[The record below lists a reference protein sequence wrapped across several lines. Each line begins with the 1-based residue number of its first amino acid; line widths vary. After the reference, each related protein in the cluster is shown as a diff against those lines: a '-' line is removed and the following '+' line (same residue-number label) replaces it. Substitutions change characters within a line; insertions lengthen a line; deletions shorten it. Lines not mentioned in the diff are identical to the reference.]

1 MYTRAAAVV
10 ARVAVSMLISG
21 SGAAAPSNDAPPD
34 WAYPIYQRE
43 VGPVPESQLISLR
56 GSDLVLTFKQV
67 NDPFGVRDWFPE
79 DHPEMPAVVARG
91 RAPKLASCSFC
102 HLPTGIGGPDNA
114 AIAGLSTVYITQQ
127 IEEFRSGRRQ
137 CAVPPSV
144 PCRNIM
150 NRMAQAASDIE
161 VKAAAEYFSQLPYR
175 SRIQVIESAMVPKM
189 TVQGFVFARADGG
202 EQEPI
207 GERILEV
214 PDSLAEFDAGDW
226 RTAITAYVPPG
237 SIARGKILVEG
248 ATRGAPPCGV
258 CHGSRLQGNE
268 LAPPLAGR
276 SPSYI
281 VRQLYDIQYGYRSG
295 SAMALMQPVAAR
307 LNAIDRVAIAAYIAS
322 LR

>member
-1 MYTRAAAVV
+1 MYTRAVAVV
-10 ARVAVSMLISG
+10 ARTAVLLLIC
-21 SGAAAPSNDAPPD
+21 GAAVAPSTDAPPD
-34 WAYPIYQRE
+34 WAFPIYQRE
-43 VGPVPESQLISLR
+43 VGPVPESQLISVP

-67 NDPFGVRDWFPE
+67 GDPFGMRDWFPE

-102 HLPTGIGGPDNA
+102 HLPLGIGGPDNA
-114 AIAGLSTVYITQQ
+114 AIAGLSTAYITQQ

-144 PCRNIM
+144 PCRSIM
-150 NRMAQAASDIE
+150 NRMAQAASDFE
-161 VKAAAEYFSQLPYR
+161 VKAAAEYFSRLPYH
-175 SRIQVIESAMVPKM
+175 SRIQVIEAAMVPKM

-237 SIARGKILVEG
+237 SIARGKTLVEG

-268 LAPPLAGR
+268 LAPPLAAR

-281 VRQLYDIQYGYRSG
+281 VRQLYDIQYGYRGG